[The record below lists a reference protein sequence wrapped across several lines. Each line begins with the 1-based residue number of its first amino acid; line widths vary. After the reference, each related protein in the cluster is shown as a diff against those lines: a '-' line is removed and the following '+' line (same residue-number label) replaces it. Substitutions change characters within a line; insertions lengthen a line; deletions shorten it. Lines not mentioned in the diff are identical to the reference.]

1 MSSKTPN
8 EVRGAVI
15 IFLKVINIQ
24 GITKAFGGFQMYG
37 VLGQTMFL
45 GTQIKI
51 DLTYS
56 RFKSVE
62 ICAKFKVIETLESRP
77 AHCFER

>member
-1 MSSKTPN
+1 MSCFRFRLKPAN
-8 EVRGAVI
+8 EVWDVAS

-24 GITKAFGGFQMYG
+24 GITKAFGGFHMYG

-45 GTQIKI
+45 GTQMKI

-62 ICAKFKVIETLESRP
+62 ICTKFKVIETL
-77 AHCFER
+77 